1 MAVADIFDALTSAR
15 SYKAPWSNE
24 EAFAM
29 LRKLGK
35 DKLDA
40 DCVAALVLNEKEVK
54 AIQAQFLDEG
64 LGGALGT
71 TP

>member
-1 MAVADIFDALTSAR
+1 
-15 SYKAPWSNE
+15 
-24 EAFAM
+24 M